1 MNFNRYINF
10 GTLITDASRVHV
22 NPVHQDS
29 IIAPFQAKKERKK
42 KAALNQLFAVFGKAG
57 IVILHVAG

>member
-42 KAALNQLFAVFGKAG
+42 K
-57 IVILHVAG
+57 LH